1 MQVAAL
7 FSTLCA
13 ACPDQS
19 HHIPENHLLCRVGAH
34 AGQCDQH
41 YSWKFIN
48 FQQAETTWE
57 AWLFFTVE
65 GRQPIHGV
73 LFVFPDDISVINCSH
88 TCHFTHF
95 ITLTSLCNTSG
106 QVELLNGAVWAQKL
120 LRMNCHL
127 QIYVK
132 GSSVVAKQ
140 KTVVSIMIVSDIES
154 CTKQEYYCARCMKVC
169 KTIGY
174 VMFF

>member
-19 HHIPENHLLCRVGAH
+19 YHIPENHLLCRLGAH
-34 AGQCDQH
+34 TGQRDQH

-57 AWLFFTVE
+57 AWLFFTVK

-73 LFVFPDDISVINCSH
+73 LFVFPDDISVINCSR
-88 TCHFTHF
+88 TWHFTHF
-95 ITLTSLCNTSG
+95 ITLTSLYNTSWTFKWCSLG
-106 QVELLNGAVWAQKL
+106 SETVENE
-120 LRMNCHL
+120 L
-127 QIYVK
+127 QIYAK
-132 GSSVVAKQ
+132 GSGNVAKTKDCLDHDNLRYWVLH
-140 KTVVSIMIVSDIES
+140 KT
-154 CTKQEYYCARCMKVC
+154 RCMKIC